1 MEKFFTAK
9 NDKVFKAIF
18 ANPYD
23 TSLLEIL
30 LSEILGKQVSN
41 IHFLNV
47 ELLKRNVIERA
58 KIVDLLVDVD
68 GLRTHIEVNSSF
80 QSWLHTR
87 NFNFFTV
94 FYNTETQSGKDYN
107 PNIPFLHIDFTYGIS
122 SKIPKV
128 VEYEVQSKESFH
140 YIFNFRILE
149 FNMDFIKNAC
159 YNDNEK
165 ESLLYRH
172 LAILDYNEEEL
183 NALPKGDVFMDKYKE
198 KVFALNHDKEFRS
211 FLSYEED
218 QQFQK
223 NSEMREA
230 EERGKEKGLIMGL
243 EAGKEEKMEEIAK
256 NLLQDNHL
264 SIDYISKNTGLS
276 METLQK
282 LKEELDNK

>member
-172 LAILDYNEEEL
+172 LAILDYRRI
-183 NALPKGDVFMDKYKE
+183 KCF
-198 KVFALNHDKEFRS
+198 
-211 FLSYEED
+211 
-218 QQFQK
+218 
-223 NSEMREA
+223 
-230 EERGKEKGLIMGL
+230 
-243 EAGKEEKMEEIAK
+243 
-256 NLLQDNHL
+256 
-264 SIDYISKNTGLS
+264 T
-276 METLQK
+276 
-282 LKEELDNK
+282 